1 MNILITGGAGFI
13 GSHLAEKI
21 LKEGNQVTIIDD
33 LSTGKIENITRLLNN
48 PNFKFVNESILNIK
62 IVDSLIEKTDT
73 IFHLAA
79 AVGVYLIVK
88 DPVKVIETNILGT
101 HSILQLASKYNKKV
115 LIASTSEI
123 YGKSS
128 NVPFN
133 EEDDRLLG
141 PTTKSRWSYSTSK
154 AVDEFLGLAYYKQK
168 GLKVIIF
175 RLFNTVGPRQES
187 RYGMVIPRLVD
198 QSIQKKSLTIY
209 GDGQQ
214 TRCFCDVNDVVNAII
229 SLSRSDKAIGEVINI
244 GSETEISILNLAKKI
259 LQIVEENQME
269 ILSRN
274 QFKFIPYEEAYE
286 VGFEDMQRRVPD
298 ISKIKGLIGWEPKIS
313 LDQTLSRIISSKI
326 ISPKAN

>member
-21 LKEGNQVTIIDD
+21 LNEGNKVTIIDD
-33 LSTGKIENITRLLNN
+33 LSTGKLNN
-48 PNFKFVNESILNIK
+48 INHLLQNPNVKFVNDSILNIK
-62 IVDSLIEKTDT
+62 TVDSLIKNTDT

-128 NVPFN
+128 HVPFN
-133 EEDDRLLG
+133 EDDDRLLG

-168 GLKVIIF
+168 GLPVTIF
-175 RLFNTVGPRQES
+175 RLFNTVGPKQES
-187 RYGMVIPRLVD
+187 RYGMVIPRLIN
-198 QSIQKKSLTIY
+198 QSIKQKPLTIY
-209 GDGQQ
+209 GDGHQ
-214 TRCFCDVNDVVNAII
+214 TRCFCDVDDVVNAII
-229 SLSRSDKAIGEVINI
+229 ALSKSDKAIGEVVNI
-244 GSETEISILNLAKKI
+244 GSNEEISILNLAKKI
-259 LQIVEENQME
+259 LQIVKKNKIE
-269 ILSRN
+269 ILSGN
-274 QFKFIPYEEAYE
+274 QIKFIPYDEAYE
-286 VGFEDMQRRVPD
+286 VGFEDMLRRVPD

-313 LDQTLSRIISSKI
+313 LDQTLSRIISSRLT
-326 ISPKAN
+326 NE